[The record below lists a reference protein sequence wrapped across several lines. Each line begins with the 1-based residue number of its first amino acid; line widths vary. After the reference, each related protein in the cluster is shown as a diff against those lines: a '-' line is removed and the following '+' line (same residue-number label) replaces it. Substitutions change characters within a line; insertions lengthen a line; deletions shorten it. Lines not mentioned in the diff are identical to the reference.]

1 LIFGLHI
8 ENVFANNVL
17 ETAGMSTYI
26 FESLVLMSMLTAS
39 MFATSFATRCFSDA
53 TVIRK
58 NNCYVI
64 QTHARVAHEVSKLL
78 SHFRGSRLVATG

>member
-1 LIFGLHI
+1 
-8 ENVFANNVL
+8 
-17 ETAGMSTYI
+17 
-26 FESLVLMSMLTAS
+26 